1 MHDIE
6 PFYRWCGEYSAA
18 EDPKSPFYGRE
29 YSEFVFSN
37 TVYNYF
43 IHPQWDDFGS
53 KTLYTKILYTD
64 YDKGYTIIE
73 CIGEWN
79 DCLYNDIMLFK
90 QGIIE
95 VMEMHGISKFI
106 LIMENVLSFH
116 RSDDCYY
123 EEWAEETREEGGW
136 ICTVN
141 LLDHVMRDFQDAHL
155 DNYLFMGPELN
166 GIPWRKF
173 RPEYF
178 FERIDEMVHNSRPK
192 MLY

>member
-6 PFYRWCGEYSAA
+6 PFYRWIEEYSAA
-18 EDPKSPFYGRE
+18 EDPRSPFYGRA
-29 YSEFVFSN
+29 YSEFEFSN

-43 IHPQWDDFGS
+43 IHPQWDNFGS
-53 KTLYTKILYTD
+53 KTLYAKILYAD
-64 YDKGYTIIE
+64 YDKQYAILE

-79 DCLYNDIMLFK
+79 DCLYNDIMTFK
-90 QGIIE
+90 QSVIE
-95 VMEMHGISKFI
+95 VLQNQGISKFI

-116 RSDDCYY
+116 TSDDCYY
-123 EEWAEETREEGGW
+123 EEWADEIAEESGW

-141 LLDHVMRDFQDAHL
+141 MLEHVMHDFQDAHI
-155 DNYLFMGPELN
+155 DNFIFMGPAFN
-166 GIPWRKF
+166 AIPWRRY

-178 FERIDEMVHNSRPK
+178 FEQIDCIIREFRPK